1 MKLSVGL
8 LFANVIAAD
17 TCQGEISVGKAWPTE
32 LRECRVFTGTVR
44 VSPDFQIT
52 RFSKLRVVKG
62 NFIVEG
68 WLPYTL
74 SFLKVDTLTLSN
86 IKEYTAKTYYD
97 LVAKNIVID
106 NFAPKVTLQFFN
118 LTLSSVAISN
128 SNMIA
133 ITGID
138 ASKLSHLT
146 LKNNPNLKHFPFASL
161 TEVTGHIK
169 INQTP
174 NLNITTTLAK
184 LTKAES
190 VSISDTTLDY
200 LALPLV
206 FVAKDLVLE
215 NNSMTTLGVRNLQEV
230 KGKLTIH
237 KNPNLKEIQ
246 TINRHLFNVQGVT
259 ITSPKPRIYTSKNQ
273 ACTGDQIYSDARRK
287 PGCVGELR
295 ITYLSLAAFQQCTV
309 IYGNV
314 LINRYSPDLTSSNL
328 IEIWGNLTL
337 QDVSSSISLP
347 RLKSIHGTFKI
358 KGTSNPRLNDLP
370 ALSLTNLEIVNTTSL
385 ETLAFETLEI
395 TGNFILHN
403 TTLHSISA
411 ISSQTIQDIQLVN
424 NPNLTS
430 LTFPNLE
437 SANHIHIKDN
447 LALSNIT
454 DMFPLIIQV
463 HTNFSIVN
471 TGAKHIFLTIDT
483 VGKGFYVTNNLQLI
497 RASFPYLIDTPS
509 LTYLVSENPNLAS
522 SNQTVTFPRFK
533 QFQPTPPKND
543 YSAFWWLIPGIAA
556 IIAIAF
562 LRNWAFS
569 T

>member
-1 MKLSVGL
+1 
-8 LFANVIAAD
+8 
-17 TCQGEISVGKAWPTE
+17 
-32 LRECRVFTGTVR
+32 
-44 VSPDFQIT
+44 
-52 RFSKLRVVKG
+52 
-62 NFIVEG
+62 
-68 WLPYTL
+68 
-74 SFLKVDTLTLSN
+74 
-86 IKEYTAKTYYD
+86 
-97 LVAKNIVID
+97 
-106 NFAPKVTLQFFN
+106 
-118 LTLSSVAISN
+118 
-128 SNMIA
+128 MIA
-133 ITGID
+133 ITGIET
-138 ASKLSHLT
+138 SKLSHLT
-146 LKNNPNLKHFPFASL
+146 LKNNYNLKHFPFASL
-161 TEVTGHIK
+161 TEVTGHIE

-174 NLNITTTLAK
+174 TLNITTTLAK

-190 VSISDTTLDY
+190 ISISDTTLDY

-206 FVAKDLVLE
+206 SVAKDLVLI
-215 NNSMTTLGVRNLQEV
+215 NNSMTTLDVRNLQEV

-259 ITSPKPRIYTSKNQ
+259 ITSPKPRIYPNKNQ
-273 ACTGDQIYSDARRK
+273 ACMGDQIYSDARCK

-385 ETLAFETLEI
+385 ETLAFESLEI

-471 TGAKHIFLTIDT
+471 TRTKHIFLNIDT
-483 VGKGFYVTNNLQLI
+483 VGKGFYVTNNLELI
-497 RASFPYLIDTPS
+497 RTSFPYLIDTPS
-509 LTYLVSENPNLAS
+509 LTYLISDNPNLAS
-522 SNQTVTFPRFK
+522 SNQTFTFPRSK